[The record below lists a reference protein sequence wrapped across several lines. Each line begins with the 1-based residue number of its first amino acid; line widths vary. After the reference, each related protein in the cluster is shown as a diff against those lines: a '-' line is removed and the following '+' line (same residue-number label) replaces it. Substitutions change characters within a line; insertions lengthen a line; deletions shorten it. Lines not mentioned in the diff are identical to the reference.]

1 MSDTNHHRMTIAVIG
16 GLDRN
21 APNLRAL
28 AEARGHELEH
38 HAGHWST
45 PHKRTLASIMGRCDV
60 AVIVTGHNNH
70 PAVQFAR
77 TEARRRGIPS
87 LVCRRFSTAN
97 LAALLDA
104 LARRDAFTQID
115 RTHDGTLASA
125 TWLGELHPSRV

>member
-1 MSDTNHHRMTIAVIG
+1 MSDANHNRMTIAVIG

-21 APNLRAL
+21 APSLREL
-28 AEARGHELEH
+28 AESRGHRLEH
-38 HAGHWST
+38 HVGHWST
-45 PHKRTLASIMGRCDV
+45 PHKRSLAAIMGRCDV

-77 TEARRRGIPS
+77 AQARRRGVPS

-97 LAALLDA
+97 LAGLLDA

-115 RTHDGTLASA
+115 RGRDGTLASA
-125 TWLGELHPSRV
+125 TWLGELQPSRV